1 MKSANSPLNRSA
13 WLKLLVVSDGMI
25 RHSRLDEL
33 AGHLDPGDLLV
44 VNDAATVPASLH
56 GTDASGERVEVRLT
70 RHVHDAIWEAVTFGQ
85 GDWRLPTEQRPAPS
99 RLKVKDEIIF
109 DQDFSARVLALS
121 NLSDRLMTLDFNL
134 DRARLWQSL
143 YEHGKPIQYSY
154 MKEDLALWSVQN
166 IYSSRP
172 WAVEMPSAG
181 HGLTWSLLLKLFRKG
196 IKVVSLTH
204 GAGLSSTG
212 DRRIDAALPFA
223 EQYDIPSSTMD
234 AVAETRGRKG
244 RVIAVGTSVVRAL
257 ESANDHL
264 SGTTSLRIGEGYRPK
279 LVDGLLTGTHDVSE
293 SHYQL
298 LRAFLSEETLVRMS
312 EQLEENGYLTHE
324 FGDQCLILEC
334 GDLSPCFFPDK

>member
-1 MKSANSPLNRSA
+1 MESANSPLRRSGE
-13 WLKLLVVSDGMI
+13 LKLLVVSDGMV

-33 AGHLDPGDLLV
+33 ASHLEAGDLLV
-44 VNDAATVPASLH
+44 VNDAATVPASLR
-56 GTDASGERVEVRLT
+56 GTDASGEPLEVRLT
-70 RHVHDAIWEAVTFGQ
+70 RQIHDSIWEGVTLGQ
-85 GDWRLPTEQRPAPS
+85 GDWRQPTEKRPAPS
-99 RLKVKDEIIF
+99 RLKVKDAIIF
-109 DQDFSARVLALS
+109 DQHFSARVLALS
-121 NLSDRLMTLDFNL
+121 NVSDRLMTLDFNL
-134 DRARLWQSL
+134 EGARLWQSL

-181 HGLTWSLLLKLFRKG
+181 HGLTWSLLMKLFGKG

-212 DRRIDAALPFA
+212 DRRIDAALPLV
-223 EQYDIPSSTMD
+223 EQYEIPSSTME
-234 AVAETRGRKG
+234 AVAQTRGRKG
-244 RVIAVGTSVVRAL
+244 NVIAVGTSVVRAL
-257 ESANDHL
+257 ESADDHL

-279 LVDGLLTGTHDVSE
+279 FVDGLLTATHEVSE

-298 LRAFLSEETLVRMS
+298 LRAFLPEETLVTMT

-324 FGDQCLILEC
+324 FGDQCLILR
-334 GDLSPCFFPDK
+334 S